1 MKLLVV
7 LARLVRMAGL
17 TGSEWTGW
25 SWLVGL
31 TGLTCITGWIDGTV
45 VWNVE
50 RLSNLWWKGGS
61 GSLICDT
68 MSMCNPSRGL
78 TTGFQ
83 ASLQHLKN
91 TYSHLR
97 VGSNHR
103 QRVSCLLLY
112 PLGYCDEIKVTYHP
126 SLQIEPSGSLV
137 YSSITWWG
145 QSPASTH
152 RAAYRSE
159 QFST

>member
-17 TGSEWTGW
+17 TDSEWTGW

-31 TGLTCITGWIDGTV
+31 TGLTCITDWIDGTV

-83 ASLQHLKN
+83 ASLQHLEN
-91 TYSHLR
+91 NLRGHPR
-97 VGSNHR
+97 VGSNPR
-103 QRVSCLLLY
+103 PRVSCLVLY
-112 PLGYCDEIKVTYHP
+112 PLGHCDEIKVHAWTIP
-126 SLQIEPSGSLV
+126 DISLSHSSAIIADWTQRF
-137 YSSITWWG
+137 SSITWWG
-145 QSPASTH
+145 QSPDS
-152 RAAYRSE
+152 RQY
-159 QFST
+159 